1 MKLLIDHKI
10 VETQVGKTILEAAL
24 DSGIYIPHLCKHP
37 DLEAAGGCRL
47 CVVEIEGQEGAVP
60 ACETLAEDGMVV
72 STRTER
78 IDEIR
83 RTSMEL
89 MLASHPSEC
98 TDCPKYGNCELQ
110 SLYQY
115 FNASAEKWRM
125 KSRPAAEDARNP
137 LIRHLFIRCIRCG
150 RCVRACGSLR
160 GVKALD
166 YRKNKLDV
174 RIGTQGGVTLAEA
187 DCRFCGACA
196 EVCPTGAIVDAV
208 GALDPNLP
216 RAKALV
222 PCRTACPGGVDI
234 PAFLR
239 YIRQENWADAAAVIR
254 ESVPFPVALGS
265 VCAHPCESKC
275 RRGDVNEPISICRL
289 KRIAAELA
297 GDSWKPRRRKEPA
310 TGHRVAIL
318 GAGPAGLT
326 AAYYLT
332 MKGHE
337 VTVFEANPVA
347 GGQMRVGIPEYRLP
361 AGLLE
366 PEIQT
371 ILEGG
376 VKLYTGRRIKEP
388 AALLKEGY
396 RAVLVAVGTHRG
408 SKLPLPGN
416 ELPGVLVNTDFLRG
430 ARLGPAPAVGSRVV
444 VLGGGNV
451 ALDCA
456 RTAFRLGA
464 ERVAVACL
472 ESRDAMTAS
481 PEELEEAI
489 QEGVE
494 LHNQVTFLS
503 IEGETRVTG
512 VQVQEVAGFHFDD
525 NRRAVIEP
533 REGTEHILEAD
544 TVIFAVG
551 QTPEDTREMGLPLV
565 KGSYLVADENGATPV
580 EGIFAAGDVVT
591 GTKTV
596 IEAIAAGRKT
606 AAAIDCWL
614 GGDGDVT
621 EQLCS
626 HERPSSYIGR
636 IDGFANACR
645 ANPQLRDGRSR
656 RCDFRPVE
664 AELPEDT
671 AVCEAGRCLQCDLR
685 LQLGRNKFWNEY
697 QGKSEEDAV

>member
-1 MKLLIDHKI
+1 MKLLIDNKV
-10 VETQVGKTILEAAL
+10 VEAQAGKTILEAAL

-47 CVVEIEGQEGAVP
+47 CVVEIEGREGAVP
-60 ACETLAEDGMVV
+60 ACETPAEDGMVV

-78 IDEIR
+78 VDEIR

-160 GVKALD
+160 GVKVLD

-239 YIRQENWADAAAVIR
+239 RIRQEDWSGAAAVIR

-275 RRGDVNEPISICRL
+275 RRGDVNEPVSICRL
-289 KRIAAELA
+289 KRIAAEMA
-297 GDSWKPRRRKEPA
+297 GDSWKAHRRKEPA
-310 TGHRVAIL
+310 TGRRAAVL

-326 AAYYLT
+326 AAYYLA
-332 MKGHE
+332 MKGHD

-361 AGLLE
+361 AEILE
-366 PEIQT
+366 PEIQA

-376 VKLYTGRRIKEP
+376 AELRINSRIKNP

-396 RAVLVAVGTHRG
+396 DAVLVAVGTHRG
-408 SKLPLPGN
+408 TKLPIPGN
-416 ELPGVLVNTDFLRG
+416 ELPGVLVNADFLRG
-430 ARLGPAPAVGSRVV
+430 ARLGPTPAVGSRVV

-464 ERVAVACL
+464 EQVAVACL
-472 ESRDAMTAS
+472 ESREAMTAS

-494 LHNQVTFLS
+494 IHNRVTFLS
-503 IEGETRVTG
+503 IEGEDHVTG
-512 VQVQEVAGFHFDD
+512 VQVQEVAGFHFDE
-525 NRRAVIEP
+525 NHRAVIEP
-533 REGTEHILEAD
+533 REGTEHVLEAD
-544 TVIFAVG
+544 TIIFAVG

-565 KGSYLVADENGATPV
+565 KSSYLEADENGATPV

-596 IEAIAAGRKT
+596 IEAIAAGRK
-606 AAAIDCWL
+606 AAATMDRWL
-614 GGDGDVT
+614 GGDGDLT
-621 EQLCS
+621 EDLCG
-626 HERPSSYIGR
+626 HVEPSPYIGH
-636 IDGFANACR
+636 IDGFASEGR
-645 ANPQLRDGRSR
+645 AKPRLRNCGARK
-656 RCDFRPVE
+656 CDFLPVE
-664 AELPEDT
+664 DEMPADT
-671 AVCEAGRCLQCDLR
+671 AACEAGRCLQCDLR

-697 QGKSEEDAV
+697 QEKSEEDAV